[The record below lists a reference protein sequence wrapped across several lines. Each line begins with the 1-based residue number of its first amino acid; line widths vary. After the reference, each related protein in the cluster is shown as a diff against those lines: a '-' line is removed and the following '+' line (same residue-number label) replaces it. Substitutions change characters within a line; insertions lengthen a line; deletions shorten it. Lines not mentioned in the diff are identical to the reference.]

1 MKPRTMTPKTHIGW
15 RPDSELKARWLKF
28 LKTQPPIDRTQY
40 LNTMLAYYLDQ
51 AERYGI
57 DPLTLRPRIKK

>member
-1 MKPRTMTPKTHIGW
+1 MTPKLRISSTHIGW

-40 LNTMLAYYLDQ
+40 LNQMLTYYLEQ

-57 DPLTLRPRIKK
+57 DPLTLRPRTKK